1 MNPLYQQLARTLEDI
16 GRRVEQLQARYGEA
30 QDESP
35 TVAGKIRQ
43 AVANV
48 QSGIQQLQGM
58 LTEAA
63 EKTTDGVPA
72 AWDLVAVV
80 PADQAD
86 PEAVEGGG
94 PLPEARR
101 LGEAFGRGMDG
112 FEQLKEL
119 IKTYSDRPLDV
130 RQVWAEEVE
139 RLGKEFHRVYQLS
152 RQAHDAN
159 WHDDYY

>member
-1 MNPLYQQLARTLEDI
+1 M
-16 GRRVEQLQARYGEA
+16 
-30 QDESP
+30 
-35 TVAGKIRQ
+35 
-43 AVANV
+43 
-48 QSGIQQLQGM
+48 
-58 LTEAA
+58 
-63 EKTTDGVPA
+63 
-72 AWDLVAVV
+72 
-80 PADQAD
+80 
-86 PEAVEGGG
+86 
-94 PLPEARR
+94 PEARR

-130 RQVWAEEVE
+130 RQAWAEEVE